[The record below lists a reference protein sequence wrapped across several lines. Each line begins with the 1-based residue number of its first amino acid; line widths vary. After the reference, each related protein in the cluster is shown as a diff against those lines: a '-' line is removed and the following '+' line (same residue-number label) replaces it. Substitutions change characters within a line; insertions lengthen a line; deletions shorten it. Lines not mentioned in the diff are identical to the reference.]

1 MVLLFGKIS
10 FSFEAAINGRV
21 CVCVHA
27 CVFVLLVSQQNCKA
41 NIETPSFFLQKCTNH
56 ICTSQN
62 EISLCLL
69 KGKGVTSG
77 NWLIQG
83 RVGWGV
89 CGGGGADKVPGMNS
103 LSGEVAILPLSGI
116 IIIFIIITTQTPLF
130 CGSGEA
136 KIIGFFPTNN
146 TFTPELN

>member
-1 MVLLFGKIS
+1 MVKSHFLLKPLLTG
-10 FSFEAAINGRV
+10 E
-21 CVCVHA
+21 CVCVFMRVCLYFWYPNRTVKPTLKHH
-27 CVFVLLVSQQNCKA
+27 L
-41 NIETPSFFLQKCTNH
+41 FFLQKCTNH

-83 RVGWGV
+83 RVGRGV